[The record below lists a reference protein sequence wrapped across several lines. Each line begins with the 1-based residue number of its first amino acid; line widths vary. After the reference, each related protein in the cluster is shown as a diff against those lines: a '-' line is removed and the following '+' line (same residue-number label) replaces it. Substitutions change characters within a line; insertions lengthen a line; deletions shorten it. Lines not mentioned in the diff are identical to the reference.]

1 MQTLRVDTETMR
13 VEMARAEIG
22 PSALAERA
30 GVHRNCISRILR
42 TGAADL
48 DSIGAI
54 TFALNETLR
63 GAGYAEIGPYGL
75 LTPTE
80 VEAAR

>member
-30 GVHRNCISRILR
+30 GVHRNCISRILQ
-42 TGAADL
+42 
-48 DSIGAI
+48 IGRASCR
-54 TFALNETLR
+54 ET
-63 GAGYAEIGPYGL
+63 
-75 LTPTE
+75 
-80 VEAAR
+80 V